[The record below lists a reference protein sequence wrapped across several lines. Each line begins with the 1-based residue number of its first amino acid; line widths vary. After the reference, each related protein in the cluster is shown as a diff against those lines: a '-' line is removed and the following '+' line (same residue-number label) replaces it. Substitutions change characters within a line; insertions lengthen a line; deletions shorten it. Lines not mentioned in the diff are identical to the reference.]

1 MKLVA
6 QGIAA
11 AAFVVMLH
19 SGYSAREYLL
29 YSKSIGRQDLALPL
43 EIVLECLASLLIMTV
58 ALVIGVGELK
68 PISYEAEMKRYSIDG
83 VFSRPSF
90 QVFNHR
96 GRYLRPLRTLFEDR
110 SAYGIPV
117 KCSRHPELNKYIAD
131 VVLAIKAELEKNKP
145 GDVMIRIHDDDGNSI
160 EEFVLEMSAVA
171 GNYEPSHDVELR
183 SALIRLSTL
192 EDAPALRDDAT
203 FEVCFRTR
211 DGSAPSLEANAWVPR
226 LDKTGVTDGAS
237 PPNEP
242 SRLVPL
248 SSIDSAELKMMEGP
262 PASATGNG
270 ASANGIYAAQQH
282 SPGQQVPLA
291 MNGGSAQFPGM
302 APTPQNSDDLPNSSK
317 SLYVGNL
324 DPQVTEQTLY
334 EVFAS
339 VRPVMGV
346 KIIADKRQAGGLNY
360 GFVEFANHQDAEFAL
375 QSLNGHR
382 ILENDIRV
390 NWAFTSGTPSHEDTS
405 NHFPIFVG
413 DLSSEVNDQVL
424 AKAFSIF
431 PSMSDARVMWDMTSG
446 KSRGYGFVSFRD
458 RADAEKAVSQMNGEW
473 LGSRAIRVNWANQK
487 AAKPRHDNQPSQPLS
502 YEAVRDQTAQ
512 YNTTVYVGNLTN
524 YTTQEQLQALFQPYG
539 FVLELRMQVD
549 RGFAF
554 VKMDTHENAA
564 MSITQ
569 LHGMSLNG
577 RLLKCS
583 WGKDRLTD
591 PKAAFGAIAA
601 AAAANPAYT
610 YPYVYGMPQQQFNVA
625 GSNQQQPPPPANNPQ
640 GWNNFAYESYGA
652 YYGNPGYP
660 QPGQMVHPGALN
672 GAPNAG
678 PGAMPATPHDSQSPE
693 GSY

>member
-1 MKLVA
+1 MQA
-6 QGIAA
+6 D
-11 AAFVVMLH
+11 VVEVYIH
-19 SGYSAREYLL
+19 AVL
-29 YSKSIGRQDLALPL
+29 YSRKVYP
-43 EIVLECLASLLIMTV
+43 
-58 ALVIGVGELK
+58 
-68 PISYEAEMKRYSIDG
+68 
-83 VFSRPSF
+83 
-90 QVFNHR
+90 
-96 GRYLRPLRTLFEDR
+96 RTLFEDR

-203 FEVCFRTR
+203 FETR
-211 DGSAPSLEANAWVPR
+211 L
-226 LDKTGVTDGAS
+226 AS
-237 PPNEP
+237 QM
-242 SRLVPL
+242 
-248 SSIDSAELKMMEGP
+248 MMEGP